1 MFTANRKKFF
11 AQMQDGDVAIF
22 AGASHVTRNHDVDF
36 RFRQSSSFWYLTGC
50 HEADACLI
58 LAKGITGIDEE
69 CLFVLPKDP
78 LQETW
83 HGRRLGPEG
92 AEEKLDF
99 ENADVNDEFDGA
111 VMEAITA
118 AKRLWHS
125 VGSNDELD
133 ALVAECCATLRAKS
147 RLGEQA
153 PEVIVDHAPVINA
166 MRLIKSE
173 DEITLMLAAA
183 NISAEA
189 HSVAMSQAQP
199 GMREYEIEAMLHHYF
214 RAHGSHADGWAYPSI
229 VAGGE
234 NACILHYTENDQLLG
249 DGDLLLID
257 AGAEYQGYAADITRT
272 FPINSKFSPAQ
283 RDVYQVVLD
292 AQRATIEN
300 CQIGNSFHSGH
311 DIASKVLAQ
320 GLIDLKIIGG
330 TLEDCLE
337 EQSYKRFTIHNT
349 SHWLGL
355 DVHDC
360 GEYYLDGNS
369 RPLEAGMVMTV
380 EPGLYFSPT
389 DEMVPEQFR
398 GIGVRIEDDVHI
410 TKEGPQ
416 ILSEGVPKE
425 IEDVEQ
431 QCSG

>member
-11 AQMQDGDVAIF
+11 TQMQDGDVAIF
-22 AGASHVTRNHDVDF
+22 AGASQVTRNNDVDF

-50 HEADACLI
+50 HEADAYLI
-58 LAKGITGIDEE
+58 LAKGVADIAEE

-92 AEEKLDF
+92 AEEKLAFD
-99 ENADVNDEFDGA
+99 NADVNDEFDGA
-111 VMEAITA
+111 AMEAITA

-125 VGSNDELD
+125 VGENDELD
-133 ALVAECCATLRAKS
+133 ALVAECCAGLRAKS
-147 RLGEQA
+147 RLGDQA
-153 PEVIVDHAPVINA
+153 PQIIIDYAAVVNE
-166 MRLIKSE
+166 MRLIKSA
-173 DEITLMLAAA
+173 DEISLMLAAA
-183 NISAEA
+183 KISGEA
-189 HSVAMSQAQP
+189 HAVAMNQAAP

-234 NACILHYTENDQLLG
+234 NACILHYTENDQTLG

-272 FPINSKFSPAQ
+272 FPVNAKFSDAQ

-292 AQRATIEN
+292 AQLATIEN
-300 CQIGNSFHSGH
+300 CKAGNSFHSGH
-311 DIASKVLAQ
+311 DVASRVLAQ
-320 GLIDLKIIGG
+320 GLVDLKIIDGSF
-330 TLEDCLE
+330 EDCLE
-337 EQSYKRFTIHNT
+337 QQTYKRFTIHNT

-360 GEYYLDGNS
+360 GEYYIDGKS
-369 RPLEAGMVMTV
+369 RPLEPGMVLTV
-380 EPGLYFSPT
+380 EPGLYFSPS
-389 DEMVPEQFR
+389 DETVPEHFR
-398 GIGVRIEDDVHI
+398 GMGIRIEDDIHV
-410 TKEGPQ
+410 TDDGPQ
-416 ILSEGVPKE
+416 ILSAGAPKE
-425 IEDVEQ
+425 IDDVEQ
-431 QCSG
+431 QCAG

>member
-1 MFTANRKKFF
+1 MFNANRKKFF
-11 AQMQDGDVAIF
+11 TQMQDGDVAIF

-50 HEADACLI
+50 HEADAYLV
-58 LAKGITGIDEE
+58 LAKGIEGVAEE

-92 AEEKLDF
+92 AIEKLGF
-99 ENADVNDEFDGA
+99 AHVEVNDEFEMA
-111 VMEAITA
+111 ATQAITA

-125 VGSNDELD
+125 VGANEELD
-133 ALVAECCATLRAKS
+133 AFVAEICANLRSKS

-153 PEVIVDHAPVINA
+153 PQTIVDYAPVVNE
-166 MRLIKSE
+166 MRLIKSP
-173 DEITLMLAAA
+173 DEITLMLAASK
-183 NISAEA
+183 ISAEA
-189 HSVAMSQAQP
+189 HSVVMNQTEP

-214 RAHGSHADGWAYPSI
+214 RAHGGHADGWAYPSI

-249 DGDLLLID
+249 ASDLLLID

-272 FPINSKFSPAQ
+272 FPINGKFSAVQ
-283 RDVYQVVLD
+283 RDVYQIVLD
-292 AQRATIEN
+292 AQLATIEN
-300 CQIGNSFHSGH
+300 CKVGNSFHSGH

-320 GLIDLKIIGG
+320 GLIDLKIIDGD
-330 TLEDCLE
+330 LDECLE
-337 EQSYKRFTIHNT
+337 NETFKKYTIHNT

-360 GEYYLDGNS
+360 GEYYIDGKS
-369 RPLEAGMVMTV
+369 RPLEAGMVLTV
-380 EPGLYFSPT
+380 EPGLYFSPN
-389 DEMVPEQFR
+389 DESVPEQFR
-398 GIGVRIEDDVHI
+398 GIGIRIEDDVHV
-410 TKEGPQ
+410 TDVGSQ
-416 ILSEGVPKE
+416 ILSDGVPKE
-425 IEDVEQ
+425 IDAVEQ
-431 QCSG
+431 QCAK